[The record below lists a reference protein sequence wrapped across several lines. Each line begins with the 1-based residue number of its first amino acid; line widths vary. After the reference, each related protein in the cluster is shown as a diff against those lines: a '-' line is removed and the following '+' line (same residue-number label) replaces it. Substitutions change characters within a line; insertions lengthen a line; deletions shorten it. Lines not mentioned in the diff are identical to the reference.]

1 MSFLSK
7 LFGGGGSG
15 AAPSGPAKAAAE
27 EEYKGFLIKATPSAV
42 GGEHQLAGTIE
53 KQVGG
58 ELKTYRFVRADR
70 LSTRDEAAARAIDK
84 GRQLIDEQGDSL
96 FR

>member
-7 LFGGGGSG
+7 LFGGGAASG
-15 AAPSGPAKAAAE
+15 EAAPTKSAAE
-27 EEYKGFLIKATPSAV
+27 EEYKGFIIRATPTAV
-42 GGEHQLAGTIE
+42 GGEHQLAGVIE

-58 ELKTYRFVRADR
+58 ELKSHKFVRADR
-70 LSTRDEAAARAIDK
+70 LGSRDEAAARAIDK
-84 GRQLIDEQGDSL
+84 GRQLIDEQGERL